1 MISKEHS
8 GDSDREATENLAK
21 GCQNSGRTQVSWT
34 RSESKSRS
42 ASWRI
47 KTSWVAAILVIL
59 LGIASPL
66 KAQTEKGSWS
76 DLNGLRSGQGIEV
89 IDTTMKRYAGEFVSV
104 TDEFLTLKEKNND
117 VPLKRDT
124 VVRVSTSSGPKRG
137 AHAAI
142 GLVAGAAIGAG
153 IGAAAGSNHG
163 FLGGS
168 SRGIAA
174 LVGLAIGGVS
184 GTAVGAL
191 LPAHTTIYRT
201 SVPVSRGQGRAPALM
216 TTPSAQ

>member
-1 MISKEHS
+1 MKSNEHS
-8 GDSDREATENLAK
+8 VHSAQEATENLAK
-21 GCQNSGRTQVSWT
+21 GCQISRRTPACGA
-34 RSESKSRS
+34 RIESQSRN
-42 ASWRI
+42 ANWWI
-47 KTSWVAAILVIL
+47 KALWVVAILAIS
-59 LGIASPL
+59 LGIAAPL
-66 KAQTEKGSWS
+66 EAQTERSAWL
-76 DLNGLRSGQGIEV
+76 DLNGLRAGQGIEV
-89 IDTTMKRYAGEFVSV
+89 IDITMKRYAGEFVSV
-104 TDEFLTLKEKNND
+104 TEEVLTLKEKGIN
-117 VPLKRDT
+117 VPLKRDE

-184 GTAVGAL
+184 GSAVGAL

-201 SVPVSRGQGRAPALM
+201 SVAATRAKERTEDLVNI
-216 TTPSAQ
+216 PSAQ